1 MNKSGTDWRKR
12 QGKFLCALLAALL
25 LTGLCASA
33 AADDTDAF
41 LLINPELILAQ
52 DTADD
57 LGLQGVDGGRLIVR
71 IDPDV
76 PGRGGADAEGN
87 EPVYSGLLGFAAL
100 PKDPEIGKSSVFS
113 KPSWQVPVY
122 RKSKNGNTMV
132 KGGSIAHKT
141 PVLVTR
147 QRLKEN
153 GKGGYT
159 GWLEIVRLDTG
170 SICYLQVS
178 CFVTAPY
185 WNLPLTETPAYGYCI
200 GVYRES
206 PGEAPQDETGKTRTF
221 RDGTKVLVPFEGAV
235 PMNSPDPE
243 KLIIQGIV
251 FTEHDS
257 GTAVPEVIYFR
268 EADLIVLY

>member
-1 MNKSGTDWRKR
+1 MRKR
-12 QGKFLCALLAALL
+12 QEALL
-25 LTGLCASA
+25 LTGICASA

-41 LLINPELILAQ
+41 LLINPDLILAQ

-57 LGLQGVDGGRLIVR
+57 LGLQGADGGRLIVR
-71 IDPDV
+71 IDPDA
-76 PGRGGADAEGN
+76 PGRGEADAEGN

-132 KGGSIAHKT
+132 KGGSVAHKT

-178 CFVTAPY
+178 CFVTAQMQ
-185 WNLPLTETPAYGYCI
+185 
-200 GVYRES
+200 R
-206 PGEAPQDETGKTRTF
+206 
-221 RDGTKVLVPFEGAV
+221 
-235 PMNSPDPE
+235 
-243 KLIIQGIV
+243 
-251 FTEHDS
+251 
-257 GTAVPEVIYFR
+257 
-268 EADLIVLY
+268 